1 MIPFLSSGGWSQRP
15 VRVTSEVVSPGL
27 GISFPE
33 LWRLVPKACPCN
45 LRCGKPKQ
53 RATFPEL
60 WRLVPKTC
68 PWNLRSGML
77 KRGPPFPGSGGW
89 SQRPVRATP
98 DVAGRPASTSAA
110 PATAEVPNS
119 RFGTWYSSLQRHSCN
134 CCKMQQPDV
143 GISMAARRVWAGG
156 PRLVSPPTSSQVR
169 HSANEHLPG
178 DLAARHL
185 FARGQEE
192 FGHEVFGDD
201 RRDCREKG
209 MSTRS
214 STSSSGGA

>member
-1 MIPFLSSGGWSQRP
+1 MWKAPGKEQPFLSSGGWSQRP
-15 VRVTSEVVSPGL
+15 VREISEVVCSKG
-27 GISFPE
+27 G
-33 LWRLVPKACPCN
+33 RLSRALAAGPKDLSVQPRMWQAALLLQRQMAEAAARRRTADAVRGTAAC
-45 LRCGKPKQ
+45 
-53 RATFPEL
+53 
-60 WRLVPKTC
+60 
-68 PWNLRSGML
+68 
-77 KRGPPFPGSGGW
+77 
-89 SQRPVRATP
+89 
-98 DVAGRPASTSAA
+98 
-110 PATAEVPNS
+110 NS
-119 RFGTWYSSLQRHSCN
+119 RN

-143 GISMAARRVWAGG
+143 GNSTAARRVWADG